1 MAFNLNVP
9 VLDLNEPVL
18 EDIGF
23 DLNLPL
29 DEYGAVDFD
38 FVQNLTDHADQV
50 NQPKHDYSNHVRQQV
65 YQALLMRSKNGKLG
79 KHDTTIVGD
88 QFGVKIRTVQRIWQ
102 QVNVPNRKRGRAGRK
117 AIPLDLEKLRE
128 IPLKKRMTIEDV
140 SRELG
145 VSKSK
150 IQRLLRKGKLRRHSS
165 CIKPYL
171 TNENK
176 HTRLK
181 WCIDMIDQ
189 GLLDD
194 QKFKD
199 LFDFVFIDEKW
210 FYLHQK
216 YERYYLLPDED

>member
-1 MAFNLNVP
+1 
-9 VLDLNEPVL
+9 
-18 EDIGF
+18 
-23 DLNLPL
+23 
-29 DEYGAVDFD
+29 
-38 FVQNLTDHADQV
+38 
-50 NQPKHDYSNHVRQQV
+50 
-65 YQALLMRSKNGKLG
+65 
-79 KHDTTIVGD
+79 
-88 QFGVKIRTVQRIWQ
+88 
-102 QVNVPNRKRGRAGRK
+102 
-117 AIPLDLEKLRE
+117 
-128 IPLKKRMTIEDV
+128 MTIEDV